1 MKNLR
6 LLICSLAITLC
17 ISSVNAETQIP
28 ELKQRVNDFTNT
40 LGFQEWQEVD
50 RLLKSYEDTTS
61 MQVVVLM
68 INSLNGESVD
78 NFAEKTFA
86 QNKIGLEKQDNGV
99 LLLIITADKKV
110 KIQTGRNLENILTG
124 AVTSQIIKNEIM
136 PHLEANNYFGGVV
149 TGADAIVR
157 AAKGDYE
164 LAESDN
170 TTLLVI
176 AIAAVVMVVLA
187 ISLLLKRKDKT
198 QVKKPE

>member
-6 LLICSLAITLC
+6 LLICAFAITLC
-17 ISSVNAETQIP
+17 ITSVNAETQIP
-28 ELKQRVNDFTNT
+28 ELKQRVNDFTNI

-68 INSLNGESVD
+68 INSLDGESID
-78 NFAEKTFA
+78 NFADKTFA

-99 LLLIITADKKV
+99 LLLIVKADMTV
-110 KIQTGRNLENILTG
+110 KIQAGRNLENILTG
-124 AVTSQIIKNEIM
+124 AITSQIIQNEIM

-164 LAESDN
+164 LAETDN
-170 TTLLVI
+170 TTLLII
-176 AIAAVVMVVLA
+176 AIAAVVMVILA
-187 ISLLLKRKDKT
+187 ISLLLKRKNKT

>member
-6 LLICSLAITLC
+6 MLICVFTIALC
-17 ISSVNAETQIP
+17 ITSVNAETQIP

-68 INSLNGESVD
+68 INSLDGESID
-78 NFAEKTFA
+78 NFADKTFA

-99 LLLIITADKKV
+99 LLLIVTADKKV
-110 KIQTGRNLENILTG
+110 KIQTGRNLENILTS
-124 AVTSQIIKNEIM
+124 AITSQIIQNEIL
-136 PHLEANNYFGGVV
+136 PHLEANNYFGGIV

-157 AAKGDYE
+157 AAKGEYE
-164 LAESDN
+164 LAETDN
-170 TTLLVI
+170 TTLLI
-176 AIAAVVMVVLA
+176 ITIAAVVMVILA
-187 ISLLLKRKDKT
+187 ITLLLKRKNKT